1 MTIPPHDVELVEEAT
16 VRVECCDVTV
26 VLSTLLVDGWLFVLG
41 NPVCAV
47 FWVVDLVVVWLCN
60 GVVETYPV
68 QSDPVG
74 GALLGT
80 A

>member
-16 VRVECCDVTV
+16 VRVECCDVIV
-26 VLSTLLVDGWLFVLG
+26 VLVDGWLFVLG

-74 GALLGT
+74 GALIGT